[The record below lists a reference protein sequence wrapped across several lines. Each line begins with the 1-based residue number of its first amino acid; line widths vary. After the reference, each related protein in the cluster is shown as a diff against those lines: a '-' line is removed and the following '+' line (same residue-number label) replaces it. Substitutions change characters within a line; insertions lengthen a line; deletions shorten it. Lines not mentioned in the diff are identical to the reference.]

1 MTTLL
6 NKYGAY
12 WLSLLLIISIF
23 GNIFLYYRT
32 QSLEKLRFIDKEN
45 QTVQQQTLMAQINIL
60 EKEREDTLSILELNE
75 EEKEKLADRL
85 EREREKVEEIEED
98 YKRINETVGQL
109 VKLSETD
116 EELLQKYSK
125 VYFLNENY
133 TPDSLGYISQK
144 NIHGSKS
151 LQIHGEVLPFLRD
164 MIKDAEDDNISLEI
178 LSAYRSF
185 QYQQQIKQ
193 TYVTMYGSGA
203 NKFSAD
209 QGYSEHQLGTTVDF
223 TNKTIGSSLSLF
235 ENTEEFK
242 WLEKRA
248 YKHGFVLSYPKNN
261 SFYQYEPW
269 HWRFVGKDLAKYLHK
284 NDLYFY
290 DLDQRDIDEYLIEI
304 FED

>member
-1 MTTLL
+1 MIKTYGSFLL
-6 NKYGAY
+6 G
-12 WLSLLLIISIF
+12 LLLIISIF
-23 GNIFLYYRT
+23 GNILQYNTNQNLGNLRLIDQDNFEKQQETLALEIDILK
-32 QSLEKLRFIDKEN
+32 QEKL
-45 QTVQQQTLMAQINIL
+45 
-60 EKEREDTLSILELNE
+60 DTLTILELNE
-75 EEKEKLADRL
+75 EERERLANRL

-98 YKRINETVGQL
+98 YERINETVGQL

-133 TPDSLGYISQK
+133 TPDPLGYISDK

-164 MIKDAEDDNISLEI
+164 LIEDAKEDDVSLEI

-193 TYVTMYGSGA
+193 TYVTIYGSGA

-223 TNKTIGSSLSLF
+223 TNGTIGSQLSLF
-235 ENTEEFK
+235 ENTEEFD
-242 WLEKRA
+242 WLQKRA